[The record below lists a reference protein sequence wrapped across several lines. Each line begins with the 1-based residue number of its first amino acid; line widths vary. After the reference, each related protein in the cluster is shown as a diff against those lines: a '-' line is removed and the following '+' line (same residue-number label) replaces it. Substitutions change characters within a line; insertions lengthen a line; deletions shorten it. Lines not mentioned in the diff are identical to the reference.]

1 MRVLELWRVRRAP
14 ALGDLADRLSAGI
27 ERPAID
33 KGSLDRMHARF
44 LEIAR
49 ARDPLDVPRLLT
61 ALANGRSPQLA
72 ARVEALAAFPD
83 DPRIALGLADVFATP
98 LVADGP
104 TLALV
109 RDVLVRTAD
118 ARVLARLAPHA
129 ARPEVAALRRELER
143 IVEAC
148 PDVPRDELA
157 AIVARVS
164 DPAAELLAAIYAAPD
179 DDGPREV
186 YADWLLEN
194 GDAER
199 GEFIALQ
206 LRRARTGEGPTPREL
221 ALLAD
226 GRRWAGPL
234 AKLALVTGYRRGFP
248 DSCAANTK
256 NPRAFVSKLSEPAWS
271 TVRSLCLDRF
281 DAVPPAMLQMPNFR
295 RLERLEGVTLAFAEV
310 AVRARPSHDLVELD
324 VRERAVMPS
333 PAELGQALGGE
344 WSGLPRLRRL
354 SLSFPRLLS
363 PEHVAA
369 LAAGPA
375 SRRLEALDL
384 RGEEL
389 IEAPSSLTAWLDP
402 LTPTSVTRLTLFAGG
417 VLERVREPGSK
428 AWRSA

>member
-1 MRVLELWRVRRAP
+1 
-14 ALGDLADRLSAGI
+14 
-27 ERPAID
+27 
-33 KGSLDRMHARF
+33 
-44 LEIAR
+44 
-49 ARDPLDVPRLLT
+49 
-61 ALANGRSPQLA
+61 
-72 ARVEALAAFPD
+72 
-83 DPRIALGLADVFATP
+83 
-98 LVADGP
+98 
-104 TLALV
+104 
-109 RDVLVRTAD
+109 
-118 ARVLARLAPHA
+118 
-129 ARPEVAALRRELER
+129 
-143 IVEAC
+143 
-148 PDVPRDELA
+148 
-157 AIVARVS
+157 
-164 DPAAELLAAIYAAPD
+164 
-179 DDGPREV
+179 
-186 YADWLLEN
+186 
-194 GDAER
+194 
-199 GEFIALQ
+199 
-206 LRRARTGEGPTPREL
+206 
-221 ALLAD
+221 
-226 GRRWAGPL
+226 
-234 AKLALVTGYRRGFP
+234 
-248 DSCAANTK
+248 
-256 NPRAFVSKLSEPAWS
+256 
-271 TVRSLCLDRF
+271 
-281 DAVPPAMLQMPNFR
+281 MLQMPNFR